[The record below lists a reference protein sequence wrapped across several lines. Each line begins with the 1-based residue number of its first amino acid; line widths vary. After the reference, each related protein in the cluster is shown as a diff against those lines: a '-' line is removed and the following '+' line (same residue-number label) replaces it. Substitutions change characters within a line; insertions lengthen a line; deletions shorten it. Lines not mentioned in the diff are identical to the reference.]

1 MSQIEQSIEVNV
13 PVSTAYNQ
21 WTQFEDFP
29 RFMEDISEV
38 RQVDD
43 THLHWVADIGGKVVE
58 WDAEITEQKPDER
71 VAWKSTSG
79 KPNAGVVTFLRLSD
93 TSCKVV
99 AQMDYETDG
108 IVEKIGS
115 VLGVDARWVK
125 VDLESFKAIVEEHG
139 RATGAWRGEVQ
150 AGHTT
155 RPNGAPDIEAG
166 NTSTSSTV
174 SDGAHPDPGM
184 QTEGKVREALIGAK
198 EGFDDL
204 SGQAIGA

>member
-1 MSQIEQSIEVNV
+1 MSQIERSIEVNV

-29 RFMEDISEV
+29 RFMEDITEV
-38 RQVDD
+38 RQLDD

-79 KPNAGVVTFLRLSD
+79 KPNAGVVTFHRLTD
-93 TSCKVV
+93 TSCKVM

-115 VLGVDARWVK
+115 VLGVDQRRVK
-125 VDLESFKAIVEEHG
+125 VDLESFKVMVEGHG

-155 RPNGAPDIEAG
+155 RPNDAPDIEER
-166 NTSTSSTV
+166 NTLSSPTGSGAAHARQPGASGDS
-174 SDGAHPDPGM
+174 SD
-184 QTEGKVREALIGAK
+184 QR
-198 EGFDDL
+198 
-204 SGQAIGA
+204 